1 MEIIDVHTAEQL
13 EHIRALFLEYF
24 KWLRSDHGIDMS
36 YQGVADELASL
47 PGKYAPPQGRLML
60 ALIDGEAIA
69 CAALR
74 PLEPGVVELKRMYTR
89 PRYRRHGAARVL
101 AMRLIEEGRQ
111 AGYRLR
117 RLDTA
122 TFLGPAIQLYESL
135 GFKKSAPYY
144 HVPDDVL
151 YRTVFMELPLEKEE
165 SRE

>member
-1 MEIIDVHTAEQL
+1 
-13 EHIRALFLEYF
+13 
-24 KWLRSDHGIDMS
+24 
-36 YQGVADELASL
+36 
-47 PGKYAPPQGRLML
+47 ML

-69 CAALR
+69 CAVLR
-74 PLEPGVVELKRMYTR
+74 LLEPGVVELKRMYTR
-89 PRYRRHGAARVL
+89 PQYRRHGAARAL
-101 AMRLIEEGRQ
+101 AMRLIEEGHQ

-122 TFLGPAIQLYESL
+122 TFLGPAIQLYESP

-151 YRTVFMELPLEKEE
+151 YWTVFMELPLEKEE